1 MFIRELNIFLLF
13 LKQKGLPRIESNFK
27 NLKPGDYIEL
37 TCQVK
42 YLPSRFDLY
51 WTFNDKKITN
61 ANIINKINHHH
72 HHNSDNNKK
81 NNQNNKTFKSSNS
94 LIKQQQLRDRR
105 NNNNNSNQSGLVII
119 NDKINNQTISKLRI
133 LNFDEQN
140 KGIYR
145 CKYEKLEAKYIV
157 DLKSKGN

>member
-1 MFIRELNIFLLF
+1 MP
-13 LKQKGLPRIESNFK
+13 KIESNFK

-61 ANIINKINHHH
+61 ANIINKMNHNNHHH
-72 HHNSDNNKK
+72 HYNHDNNNKK
-81 NNQNNKTFKSSNS
+81 NNQNNKTFKSSI
-94 LIKQQQLRDRR
+94 IKQQQQQQLRDRR
-105 NNNNNSNQSGLVII
+105 NNNNNNNNQSGLVII

-157 DLKSKGN
+157 DFKSKGIMKI